1 MSTKR
6 LILLYYA
13 FQFFF
18 SLLLWVPIFYAYQ
31 QQLGLSD
38 PEIFKIQSIYYIAFC
53 LLEIPT
59 GMMADAIGRRR
70 SMRLGAFALVG
81 ANLLVVGI
89 PTLIGP
95 YIGFV
100 VHWLLIALSR
110 SLISGASSAYLYD
123 ALQDRGDKDSYK
135 QAEGNARAYGLV
147 GKVVCWAGIGFL
159 MQWHFTLPYWLTA
172 LSGLCAFA
180 VAMILPRDS
189 GSKRMSPLKLLP
201 DAFAII
207 RGSPT
212 LVLLMIQG
220 IGLFTLVRLV
230 QVNLFQPILGAKGF
244 GVETFGVI
252 LAGSSIFEAIGAAR
266 PAWMRRFVGDFNAV
280 TILTVVMAGTMSVM
294 AVGNAW
300 LAVTALAIFSFIAG
314 ISFPIQRQVF
324 NDAIPQANVRA
335 TLLSIESI
343 VDRSVCA
350 WAALQLGDYLAAGK
364 LDGFLH
370 GSAVVA
376 GIVTVAVA
384 IAVGVMRPARQGVRQ
399 PAI

>member
-6 LILLYYA
+6 LVFLYYA

-53 LLEIPT
+53 VLEIPT

-70 SMRLGAFALVG
+70 SMRFGAAALVG

-89 PTLIGP
+89 PTFIGP
-95 YIGFV
+95 YMGFV

-123 ALQDRGDKDSYK
+123 ALQDRGDKEIYK

-147 GKVVCWAGIGFL
+147 GKVACWAGIGFL

-172 LSGLCAFA
+172 FSALCAFA
-180 VAMILPRDS
+180 VAMMLPQDSGAKRSSPLLLLPR
-189 GSKRMSPLKLLP
+189 
-201 DAFAII
+201 AFAIV
-207 RGSPT
+207 RGSPK
-212 LVLLMIQG
+212 LALLMVQG

-244 GVETFGVI
+244 GVETFGII
-252 LAGSSIFEAIGAAR
+252 LAGSSIFEAVGSAR
-266 PAWMRRFVGDFNAV
+266 PAWMRRFVGDFHAV
-280 TILTVVMAGTMSVM
+280 TLLTVVMAAAMSVM

-300 LAVTALAIFSFIAG
+300 IAVAALAVFSFIAG

-324 NDAIPQANVRA
+324 NDAIPEPSLRA
-335 TLLSIESI
+335 TLLSMESI

-350 WAALQLGDYLAAGK
+350 WAALQLGDYLAAGR
-364 LDGFLH
+364 LNHFLH
-370 GSAVVA
+370 GAAVVA
-376 GIVTVAVA
+376 AIVTLAVAVA
-384 IAVGVMRPARQGVRQ
+384 VGAMKSGRQDVRQ
-399 PAI
+399 PAV

>member
-6 LILLYYA
+6 LVFLYYA

-53 LLEIPT
+53 VLEIPT

-70 SMRLGAFALVG
+70 SMRFGAAALVG

-89 PTLIGP
+89 PTFIGA
-95 YIGFV
+95 YSGFII
-100 VHWLLIALSR
+100 HWLLIALSR

-123 ALQDRGDKDSYK
+123 ALQDRGDKEIYK
-135 QAEGNARAYGLV
+135 QAEGNARAYGLI

-172 LSGLCAFA
+172 FSGLCAFA
-180 VAMILPRDS
+180 VSLLLPQDS
-189 GSKRMSPLKLLP
+189 GTKRTSPVALLP
-201 DAFAII
+201 QAFGII
-207 RGSPT
+207 RRSPT
-212 LVLLMIQG
+212 LVLLMVQG

-244 GVETFGVI
+244 GVETFGII
-252 LAGSSIFEAIGAAR
+252 LAGSSIFEAVGAAR

-280 TILTVVMAGTMSVM
+280 TILTVVMAVTMSLM

-300 LAVTALAIFSFIAG
+300 IAVGALAVFSFVAG

-343 VDRSVCA
+343 LDRSVCA

-364 LDGFLH
+364 LDHFLH
-370 GSAVVA
+370 GSAVIA

-384 IAVGVMRPARQGVRQ
+384 IAVTALNRPSAAAVRRV
-399 PAI
+399 A

>member
-6 LILLYYA
+6 LILAYYA

-31 QQLGLSD
+31 QRLGLTD

-53 LLEIPT
+53 VLEIPT

-70 SMRLGAFALVG
+70 SMRLGAAALVF
-81 ANLLVVGI
+81 ANLFVVGI
-89 PTLIGP
+89 PEMVGP
-95 YIGFV
+95 YIGFI

-147 GKVVCWAGIGFL
+147 GKVACWAVIGFV

-172 LSGLCAFA
+172 ASGVCAFA
-180 VAMILPRDS
+180 VAMILPQDS
-189 GSKRMSPLKLLP
+189 GAKRQSPLTLLP
-201 DAFAII
+201 QAFAII
-207 RGSPT
+207 RSSPR
-212 LVLLMIQG
+212 LVLLMVQG
-220 IGLFTLVRLV
+220 VGLFTLVRLV

-252 LAGSSIFEAIGAAR
+252 LAGSSIFEAVGAAR
-266 PAWMRRFVGDFNAV
+266 PAWMRRFMGDFHAV
-280 TILTVVMAGTMSVM
+280 TLLTVVMAGTMSLM
-294 AVGNAW
+294 AVDNAW
-300 LAVTALAIFSFIAG
+300 VAVAALAVFSFVAG

-324 NDAIPQANVRA
+324 NDAIPQPNLRA
-335 TLLSIESI
+335 TLLSLESI
-343 VDRSVCA
+343 IDRSVCA
-350 WAALQLGDYLAAGK
+350 WAALQLGDYLASGR
-364 LDGFLH
+364 LNPFLH

-376 GIVTVAVA
+376 GIVTVGVA
-384 IAVGVMRPARQGVRQ
+384 IAVSALGARHRVRQ
-399 PAI
+399 PAV